1 MDEKDVLTEEELGDV
16 AGGTYE
22 DAVKYLV
29 NTLGITEKEAR
40 LKVSAYQ
47 YGFRFPVNF
56 QLSTKERKAFGG
68 ELARPEN
75 K

>member
-16 AGGTYE
+16 AGGTYD
-22 DAVKYLV
+22 DAVRYLV
-29 NTLGITEKEAR
+29 ESLGITEKEAR

-47 YGFRFPVNF
+47 CGIKFPINF